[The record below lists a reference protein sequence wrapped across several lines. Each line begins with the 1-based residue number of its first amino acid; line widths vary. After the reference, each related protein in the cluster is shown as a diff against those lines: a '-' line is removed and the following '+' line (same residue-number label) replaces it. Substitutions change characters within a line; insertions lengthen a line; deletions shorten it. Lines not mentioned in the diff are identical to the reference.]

1 MNLFVVCWNGQ
12 PEDRLRAASALLAM
26 HDTYTLLDRETQGTW
41 SGTRGFVAWMH
52 TNRDAAGPR
61 RYVHHSDNELVLFDG
76 IAVDATGKITAHD
89 AGALATHW
97 AELTDHL
104 EGRFAAVRM
113 DDRSETL
120 EIINDPCGIH
130 STFVYNRGD
139 TWWIANSVRLLA
151 RAAGLTTLDLEGLA
165 MSVAVRWPGGN
176 RTLVD
181 GVSTLPAAQRW
192 RWIGDAPPKRTAYWP
207 ISELA
212 RQPKRSFGKGDAAT
226 LADDMGGALRT
237 LSEAFAPLQCPITA
251 GRDSRMLTG
260 LMMAQ
265 GLPGDF
271 FTAGE
276 PDEPDALHGTAI
288 AERFGLSHRRSSR
301 STAER
306 PEAWDEASHR
316 VLQMHDG
323 MVTLLHAKNAL
334 KTPERLD
341 RIALHL
347 YGLGGE
353 LGRGKRLETAFV
365 VRRPEVKHAVAQ
377 VRSSYRRGIGLLR
390 PEARQWVRDYFERTC
405 RTLHEQGFAPVD
417 IPDAFDLSEKGRRWG
432 GSQARQVAEH
442 KDVFMPFA
450 TRPYVR
456 AALATPATE
465 RLVERIPFL
474 LLNHLSPELLAM
486 PGTSPWPPRSVA
498 ALALQE
504 AASAPAALLERI
516 MRRVRRRR
524 PGPAAPGS
532 RGSRLPLLERQA
544 PRWRERYLDR
554 SDLHLW
560 QVIDRERFEYLT
572 SGRATRAE
580 RTAQIVNLFQAA
592 TALAYEE
599 DFAAWMGPPQ

>member
-1 MNLFVVCWNGQ
+1 MNLFVVGWNCQ
-12 PEDRLRAASALLAM
+12 TEECLRATSALRSM
-26 HDTYTLLDRETQGTW
+26 HDTYTLLDRETLEVW
-41 SGTRGFVAWMH
+41 NGTRGFAAWMH
-52 TNRDAAGPR
+52 TNRDTARPR
-61 RYVHHSDNELVLFDG
+61 RYVHRADGELVLYDG
-76 IAVDATGKITAHD
+76 IAVDPTGRITAHD

-97 AELTDHL
+97 AELADRL

-130 STFVYNRGD
+130 PTFVHNRGD

-151 RAAGLTTLDLEGLA
+151 LAAGLTTLDLEGLA
-165 MSVAVRWPGGN
+165 MSIAVRWPGGN

-192 RWIGDAPPKRTAYWP
+192 RWIGDAPPERTAYWP
-207 ISELA
+207 IGELA
-212 RQPKRSFGKGDAAT
+212 RQPKRSFGERDAAA
-226 LADDMGGALRT
+226 LADAMGGALKV
-237 LSEAFAPLQCPITA
+237 LSDAFAPLQCPITA

-276 PDEPDALHGTAI
+276 SDEPDVVYGTAI

-341 RIALHL
+341 RIAVHL
-347 YGLGGE
+347 FGLGGE
-353 LGRGKRLETAFV
+353 LSRGKRLEPFFV
-365 VRRPEVKHAVAQ
+365 LRRPEVKHAVAHLQ
-377 VRSSYRRGIGLLR
+377 TSYRRGIGLLR
-390 PEARQWVRDYFERTC
+390 PEARRWVREFFERTC
-405 RTLHEQGFAPVD
+405 RTLHEQGFSPVD
-417 IPDAFDLSEKGRRWG
+417 LPDAFDLSEKGRRWG

-456 AALATPATE
+456 AAFATPATE
-465 RLVERIPFL
+465 RLVERVPFL
-474 LLNHLSPELLAM
+474 LLSHLSPELLAL
-486 PGTSPWPPRSVA
+486 PGLSSWPPKSVA
-498 ALALQE
+498 GLVLKE
-504 AASAPAALLERI
+504 VASSPGALLERVI
-516 MRRVRRRR
+516 RRARRRR

-532 RGSRLPLLERQA
+532 RSSRLPLLERQL
-544 PRWRERYLDR
+544 PGWRERYLDR

-572 SGRATRAE
+572 SDRSTRAE

-599 DFAAWMGPPQ
+599 DFAAWVGRSQ